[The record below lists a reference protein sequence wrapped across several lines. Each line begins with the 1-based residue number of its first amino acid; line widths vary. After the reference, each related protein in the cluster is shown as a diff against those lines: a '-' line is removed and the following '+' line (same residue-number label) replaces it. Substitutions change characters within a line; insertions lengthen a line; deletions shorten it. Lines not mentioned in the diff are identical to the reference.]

1 MRIFLLFLVGVISP
15 LYAFQEKEFNVP
27 KGWVV
32 YSETFY
38 NVTDTNVSVS
48 VSQNDVK
55 NFYVG
60 DGKIVRNIYR
70 NPGYDPYKQEE
81 IALDEET
88 TAKFEKALDNVKS
101 ELKVLLGKSNKPL
114 EYTESYT
121 LGRLFF
127 PNKIVLEALVSQRL
141 RNGDSVDTTGNE
153 DLDFVFKTLSTHKVD

>member
-1 MRIFLLFLVGVISP
+1 MRVFIFFLLVVVSP
-15 LYAFQEKEFNVP
+15 IYAFEEQKLPIP

-32 YSETFY
+32 YSESFY
-38 NVTDTNVSVS
+38 NVIDINVSVS
-48 VSQNDVK
+48 QYNDIK
-55 NFYVG
+55 NYYAG
-60 DGKIVRNIYR
+60 NGKIVRNIYKL
-70 NPGYDPYKQEE
+70 PGRIPDRQEE
-81 IALDEET
+81 IILDKET
-88 TAKFEKALDNVKS
+88 AAKFEKALANVKS

-153 DLDFVFKTLSTHKVD
+153 DLDFVFRTLSTPKVD